1 MRIRDFSAVALCLA
15 AVPALAQ
22 QAPKDVTGPWTL
34 NADLVTCTDLPIVT
48 RPIPRLVVKGPQ
60 AVDDRLGNVT
70 GQTVVI
76 GRGPDDGLAVG
87 QRYTTSR
94 LNRDPKYFP
103 HAGEGYGGLRVT
115 GFITVTAI
123 NQWNALAHVDFSCDA
138 VQTGDYLE
146 PYVEGSIPSSAAP
159 ELYPDFDNRAQI
171 LFGADNRTLVGMGDI
186 VSIDRGTTHGVTAG
200 ARYAVYRDKLYPNG
214 SGVRLNT
221 TMFKS
226 GDVAKDTPLVY
237 LGDVVVMSTSE
248 TTSKVI
254 VVKSVDGIMNGD
266 TVVPRTLKEP
276 KQ

>member
-1 MRIRDFSAVALCLA
+1 
-15 AVPALAQ
+15 
-22 QAPKDVTGPWTL
+22 
-34 NADLVTCTDLPIVT
+34 
-48 RPIPRLVVKGPQ
+48 
-60 AVDDRLGNVT
+60 
-70 GQTVVI
+70 VI

-146 PYVEGSIPSSAAP
+146 PYVEGSIPTSAGP

-248 TTSKVI
+248 TTSKVV